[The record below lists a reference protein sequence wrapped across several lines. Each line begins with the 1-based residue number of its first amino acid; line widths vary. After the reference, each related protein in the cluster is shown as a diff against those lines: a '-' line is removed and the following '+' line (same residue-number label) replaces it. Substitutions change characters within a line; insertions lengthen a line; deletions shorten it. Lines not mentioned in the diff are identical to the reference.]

1 MRKYILIAL
10 GCWMVVYY
18 AVDATAKS
26 TVKGTA
32 KPIDIEAVQDSVLVM
47 ADEYAEALAS
57 KPEMAPTRMN
67 LLKKFLQTP
76 APRSTG
82 FHKIFNLQRL
92 HHLHRAVE
100 TQCWAD
106 YNQQQYNSP
115 N

>member
-1 MRKYILIAL
+1 ML
-10 GCWMVVYY
+10 MVVYY

-67 LLKKFLQTP
+67 LLKKFYKRQLREAQDSI
-76 APRSTG
+76 RSS
-82 FHKIFNLQRL
+82 IFNVFTICTEQ
-92 HHLHRAVE
+92 
-100 TQCWAD
+100 
-106 YNQQQYNSP
+106 SKP
-115 N
+115 NVGPTTTSNNTIRQIEIKI